1 MQGAGI
7 HHAQQHAEEEQE
19 QEAVAATA
27 FPNPF
32 QERFSL
38 SLRPGWLP
46 VDAWVEVYDAV
57 GRQVHRQPLR
67 AGVNSVG
74 LAGQAGGVYV
84 WRVVQRGRLLGVG
97 KIVKL

>member
-1 MQGAGI
+1 MPNST
-7 HHAQQHAEEEQE
+7 AEAER
-19 QEAVAATA
+19 EAISATA

-46 VDAWVEVYDAV
+46 VDAWLEVYDAV

-67 AGVNSVG
+67 AGVNGVE
-74 LAGQAGGVYV
+74 LAGQPGGVYV
-84 WRVVQRGRLLGVG
+84 WRVVQRGQVLRVG

>member
-1 MQGAGI
+1 MGLRA
-7 HHAQQHAEEEQE
+7 
-19 QEAVAATA
+19 AVLRRRIKEKALLESR
-27 FPNPF
+27 
-32 QERFSL
+32 QLLIVRRFSL

-57 GRQVHRQPLR
+57 GRRVHRQPLR

-74 LAGQAGGVYV
+74 MAGQAGGVYV
-84 WRVVQRGRLLGVG
+84 WQVVQRGRLLGVG

>member
-1 MQGAGI
+1 MPNST
-7 HHAQQHAEEEQE
+7 AEEEQA
-19 QEAVAATA
+19 EASATA

-46 VDAWVEVYDAV
+46 VNAWVEVYDAV
-57 GRQVHRQPLR
+57 GRRVHRQPLR
-67 AGVNSVG
+67 AGVNGVE
-74 LAGQAGGVYV
+74 LVGQAGGVYV
-84 WRVVQRGRLLGVG
+84 WRVVQCGQVLGVG

>member
-1 MQGAGI
+1 MGLRA
-7 HHAQQHAEEEQE
+7 
-19 QEAVAATA
+19 AVLRRRIKEKALLESR
-27 FPNPF
+27 
-32 QERFSL
+32 QLLIVRRFSL

-46 VDAWVEVYDAV
+46 VGAWVEVYDAV
-57 GRQVHRQPLR
+57 GRQVHLQPLR

-74 LAGQAGGVYV
+74 LAGQPGGVYV

>member
-1 MQGAGI
+1 MPNSTT
-7 HHAQQHAEEEQE
+7 EEEQE
-19 QEAVAATA
+19 AIAATA

-46 VDAWVEVYDAV
+46 VDAWVEVHDAV
-57 GRQVHRQPLR
+57 GRRLHRQPLR
-67 AGVNSVG
+67 AGVNSVK
-74 LAGQAGGVYV
+74 LAGQPGGVYV
-84 WRVVQRGRLLGVG
+84 WRVLQKGQVLGVG